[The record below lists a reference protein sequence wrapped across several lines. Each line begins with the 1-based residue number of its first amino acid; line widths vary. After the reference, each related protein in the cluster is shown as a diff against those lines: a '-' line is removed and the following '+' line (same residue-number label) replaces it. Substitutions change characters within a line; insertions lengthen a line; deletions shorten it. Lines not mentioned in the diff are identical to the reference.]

1 MIACATMQDSSVADL
16 AISLFGRFEAGSSLR
31 FASAR
36 CRELLAL
43 LLVERSR
50 EVGHETLIECL
61 WPNERQPDNP
71 RRALNTELWRLRRA
85 IATSDFAGHV
95 KLERSSVGIRLT
107 VGPEVAVDLHRFG
120 DLVAQLRSPVPSRLA
135 YDAARSIDQLY
146 AGDLLPEFYADW
158 ALLAREAV
166 RNDYVF
172 AMEHRLGEAMR
183 VNDWADAIHFAR
195 RVLRVEP
202 LLEHVHRQLMTCQ
215 LRMGDRAA
223 AIMQY
228 RELERRLAREL
239 DCSPMPETSHLF
251 QSLNDRGEVAI
262 PDVSAGNRRRFTPIA
277 LRLEQAI
284 VALSAAADA
293 LKRLDDP

>member
-1 MIACATMQDSSVADL
+1 MADL
-16 AISLFGRFEAGSSLR
+16 VISLFGRFEPGGGFR

-36 CRELLAL
+36 ARELLAL
-43 LLVERSR
+43 LLVERGR
-50 EVGHETLIECL
+50 EIGHETLIECL

-71 RRALNTELWRLRRA
+71 RRALNTELWRLRQA
-85 IATSDFAGHV
+85 IAQSDLANYAEV
-95 KLERSSVGIRLT
+95 ERSSVGIRLILAPT
-107 VGPEVAVDLHRFG
+107 VTVDLHQFG
-120 DLVAQLRSPVPSRLA
+120 DLVAQLRSPVPSGVA
-135 YDAARSIDQLY
+135 YDAAQAIDKLY

-172 AMEHRLGEAMR
+172 AMEHRLSEAMR
-183 VNDWADAIHFAR
+183 LNDWAGAIHFAR

-223 AIMQY
+223 AILQY

-239 DCSPMPETSHLF
+239 NCSPMPETARLF
-251 QSLNDRGEVAI
+251 QSLNDRGEA
-262 PDVSAGNRRRFTPIA
+262 PSVSAGTVRRFAPIA
-277 LRLEQAI
+277 LQLEQAVI
-284 VALSAAADA
+284 ALAAAADA
-293 LKRLDDP
+293 LKRLDEN

>member
-1 MIACATMQDSSVADL
+1 MADL
-16 AISLFGRFEAGSSLR
+16 AISLFGRFELSGGFR

-43 LLVERSR
+43 LLVERDR

-71 RRALNTELWRLRRA
+71 RRALNTELWRLRQA
-85 IATSDFAGHV
+85 IAKSDFASYV
-95 KLERSSVGIRLT
+95 EVERSSIGIRLLLAPIIT
-107 VGPEVAVDLHRFG
+107 VDLYRFG
-120 DLVAQLRSPVPSRLA
+120 DLVAQLRSPVPSGVA

-172 AMEHRLGEAMR
+172 AMEHRLSEAMR
-183 VNDWADAIHFAR
+183 LNDWADAIHFAR

-215 LRMGDRAA
+215 LQMGDRAA
-223 AIMQY
+223 AILQY
-228 RELERRLAREL
+228 RELERRLVREL
-239 DCSPMPETSHLF
+239 NCSPMQETVRLF
-251 QSLNDRGEVAI
+251 QSLNDREAAAVPFA
-262 PDVSAGNRRRFTPIA
+262 SARTARRFAPIA
-277 LRLEQAI
+277 LQLEQAVI
-284 VALSAAADA
+284 ALAAAADA
-293 LKRLDDP
+293 LKRLDDN